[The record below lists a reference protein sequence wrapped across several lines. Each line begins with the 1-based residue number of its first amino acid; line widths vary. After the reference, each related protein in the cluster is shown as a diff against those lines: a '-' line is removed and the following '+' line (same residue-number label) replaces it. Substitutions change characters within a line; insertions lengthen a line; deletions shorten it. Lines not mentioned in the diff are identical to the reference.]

1 MLDANISPPVNLRD
15 LAVLLDV
22 DGTILDIA
30 PTPHDV
36 RVPPAL
42 RRSLESLAQQSGGA
56 VALVSG
62 RPVTDID
69 RLFAPL
75 QLPALGGHGA
85 EIRLQPDGVAQA
97 LATPLALG
105 LRQQV
110 SAITAY
116 DPGILVEDK
125 GYALAVHYRLA
136 PEQEPIIKAA
146 VAAIQADLAVIEIKA
161 KGFDKGMAI
170 RELMRH
176 QPFADRRPIFIGD
189 DITDDAAFAVLPE
202 FRGVGFSVGRQVPGT
217 AHCFDAPADVR
228 RWLQA
233 LSDGTGT
240 LRP

>member
-1 MLDANISPPVNLRD
+1 M
-15 LAVLLDV
+15 
-22 DGTILDIA
+22 
-30 PTPHDV
+30 

-146 VAAIQADLAVIEIKA
+146 VAAIQADWGPDGVDILPGKAVIEIKA